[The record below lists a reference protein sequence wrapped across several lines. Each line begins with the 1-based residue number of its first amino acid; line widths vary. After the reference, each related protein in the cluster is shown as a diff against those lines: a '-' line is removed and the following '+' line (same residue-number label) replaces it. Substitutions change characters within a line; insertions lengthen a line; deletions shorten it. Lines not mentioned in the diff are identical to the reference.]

1 MYFFVHFYYLQ
12 TKTYVQLYIYLVVL
26 ILISL
31 HPATELLGSQFMNPK
46 SLSLKSLKTYVG
58 CRVASRAVSLTQVH
72 HVFTVEAT

>member
-1 MYFFVHFYYLQ
+1 MYFFVQFYYVQ
-12 TKTYVQLYIYLVVL
+12 IKTYVQLYIYLVVL

-31 HPATELLGSQFMNPK
+31 HLATELLSPQFMNPK